1 MLQLVK
7 CLMHKDEGRPE
18 LGIPST
24 QIKARH
30 GSRDQESLGLRGQ
43 PSLSE
48 SVSSRVSETLS
59 QKIRCRA

>member
-7 CLMHKDEGRPE
+7 CLMHTDEGRPE

-30 GSRDQESLGLRGQ
+30 GIWDLESLGLWGQ

-59 QKIRCRA
+59 QKIKWRA